1 MQNLILQ
8 HSSIDTFL
16 KHYLDRRINV
26 DLLKIY
32 PGMQPEK
39 ELIRFACSMS
49 RSIDPWRPWKLTPQ

>member
-1 MQNLILQ
+1 MLNTADVGDSMQNLILQ

-39 ELIRFACSMS
+39 ELDKVCVL
-49 RSIDPWRPWKLTPQ
+49 DEPVD